1 MWLLHMEAVVEGQQ
15 NVLACLQ
22 PFKILHRGA
31 KMHKI
36 LKGPGYIDVQDEHT
50 ASTEQRSRV
59 LEMHIVVHGAGAH
72 RWLQRAAT
80 QTDSPSSCS
89 AHALHQTQQ
98 RFIRGESYK
107 IQLFSGLLASQSMVY
122 SLTLSCPASSSQPC
136 SCHPS
141 QHMAGGGSSH
151 SAGSEWWKGYGG
163 SRHRSSFLP
172 SPHRNSLHHI
182 SKKRKKEK
190 RVWD

>member
-72 RWLQRAAT
+72 R
-80 QTDSPSSCS
+80 
-89 AHALHQTQQ
+89 
-98 RFIRGESYK
+98 
-107 IQLFSGLLASQSMVY
+107 
-122 SLTLSCPASSSQPC
+122 
-136 SCHPS
+136 
-141 QHMAGGGSSH
+141 
-151 SAGSEWWKGYGG
+151 
-163 SRHRSSFLP
+163 
-172 SPHRNSLHHI
+172 
-182 SKKRKKEK
+182 
-190 RVWD
+190 